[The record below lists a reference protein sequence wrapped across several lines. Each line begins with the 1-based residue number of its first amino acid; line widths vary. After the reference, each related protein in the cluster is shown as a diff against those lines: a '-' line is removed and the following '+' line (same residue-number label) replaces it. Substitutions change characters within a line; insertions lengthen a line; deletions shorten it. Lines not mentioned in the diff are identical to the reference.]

1 MSRKPNSY
9 YMVLVMGAIVRLH
22 NLNYSNLQAG
32 EVFTMLVR
40 LGLLREDD
48 RDAHAAVR
56 VAFEGDAAKKLR
68 RMLAKAQQP
77 QNG

>member
-1 MSRKPNSY
+1 MSGKPNSY

-22 NLNYSNLQAG
+22 NLNYSNVQAG
-32 EVFTMLVR
+32 EVFTMLAR

-56 VAFEGDAAKKLR
+56 VAFDGDAANELR
-68 RMLAKAQQP
+68 RMLAKTRQP

>member
-1 MSRKPNSY
+1 MSGKPDSY
-9 YMVLVMGAIVRLH
+9 YLVLVMGAIVRLH

-32 EVFTMLVR
+32 EVCTMLVR

-56 VAFEGDAAKKLR
+56 VAFDGDAAKELR
-68 RMLAKAQQP
+68 RTLAKAQQP